1 MGSGVVGELV
11 LEPLTDM
18 EEARPLWTELARSSS
33 NVFST
38 WEWGQTWWKHYGA
51 GRRLKLAS
59 AHTRQGRP
67 AALLPLVTERR
78 ATFRIARFIGHGV
91 ADELGPVCAP
101 ADRGAAAR
109 ALGAATRGP
118 ELLLAERLADDPSW
132 SALEGRMLRA
142 EASPVISLTEEGDW
156 DQYLASRSSNFR
168 QQVRRRARKLERG
181 LEVTYRLAAEPA
193 RLEADMDALI
203 SLHRARWGDGSTA
216 FSEPHEA
223 FHRDFAARALENG
236 WLRLW
241 LAESQGVPVAAWY
254 GLRYGDVE
262 SFYQSGRDPGWNKF
276 AVGSGILEH
285 SIREAFQD
293 GMREYRLLR
302 GEEEYKRRYATRP
315 ANVLT
320 VATASGPAGRA
331 MLATVGALASRPV
344 GRRVLKRLGR

>member
-11 LEPLTDM
+11 VEPLTDM
-18 EEARPLWTELARSSS
+18 EQARPLWTELARSSG

-38 WEWGQTWWKHYGA
+38 WEWGQAWWKHYGA

-59 AHTRQGRP
+59 AHTLQGRP
-67 AALLPLVTERR
+67 AALLPLLTERR

-101 ADRGAAAR
+101 ADRGAAAQ
-109 ALGAATRGP
+109 ALGLASRGAD
-118 ELLLAERLADDPSW
+118 LLLAERLADGPSW
-132 SALEGRMLRA
+132 GALKGRMLRA
-142 EASPVISLTEEGDW
+142 ESSPVISLTEEGDW

-223 FHRDFAARALENG
+223 FHRDFAARALEQG

-315 ANVLT
+315 SNVLT
-320 VATASGPAGRA
+320 VAAASGPVGRA

-344 GRRVLKRLGR
+344 GRRVLNRLGR